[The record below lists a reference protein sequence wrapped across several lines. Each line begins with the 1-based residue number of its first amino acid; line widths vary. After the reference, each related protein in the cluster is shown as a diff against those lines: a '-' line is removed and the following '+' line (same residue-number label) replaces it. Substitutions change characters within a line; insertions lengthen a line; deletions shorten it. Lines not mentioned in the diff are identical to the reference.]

1 MTMGLIGHPEALVTS
16 YQQTL
21 QNISEELRP
30 DLVKF

>member
-1 MTMGLIGHPEALVTS
+1 MGVIGHPETLVTS

-21 QNISEELRP
+21 LNISKELRP